1 MDEFRETLW
10 EAYRAAPCQVLPNP
24 LWKTLCR
31 MGSAQTLCETR
42 DGLVAQ
48 LALWDEAGLY
58 MHWQRDRQR
67 LTLPVS
73 VLEEVRFAL
82 VHADFVASIPPRL
95 FRQRQP
101 YFRLLHWGAP
111 TAPATLEA
119 RFAFAPAQPITEAA
133 TVSDLICRSYE
144 TLQPTPEMVLSWT
157 THAAYDPQLWLWVV
171 DRQVDRPVGLGIAER
186 DPTVP
191 EGSLEWIQVLPAYRR
206 RGLGSALVCELLR
219 RLADQVAF
227 TTVSG
232 EQANA
237 QALALYRRCGFGGDD
252 VWWLLEK

>member
-1 MDEFRETLW
+1 MDEFPATLGDL
-10 EAYRAAPCQVLPNP
+10 YRTAPCQTLPNP
-24 LWKTLCR
+24 LWKTLR
-31 MGSAQTLCETR
+31 HVGSAQTLCEVC
-42 DGLVAQ
+42 DGQVAQ
-48 LALWDEAGLY
+48 LALWDETGLY
-58 MHWQRDRQR
+58 MHWQRDRRR
-67 LTLPVS
+67 LALPLS
-73 VLEEVRFAL
+73 VLEDVGFAL
-82 VHADFVASIPPRL
+82 LHDDFAASIPPHL

-101 YFRLLHWGAP
+101 YFRLLHSGAVV
-111 TAPATLEA
+111 APATLEA

-133 TVSDLICRSYE
+133 TVSELICRSYE

-157 THAAYDPQLWLWVV
+157 THPVYDPTLWLWVV
-171 DRQVDRPVGLGIAER
+171 DRRADRPVALGIAER
-186 DPTVP
+186 DPAVP

-237 QALALYRRCGFGGDD
+237 RALALYRRCGFSGDD